1 MIYMELKNSII
12 AGGIC
17 AALGLVAGAQLY
29 FSKPNIEVKQV
40 CSPNITIGTQYSG
53 SSEKIQP
60 YRTMEK
66 DSTLEQNAARFD
78 YQAERISQ
86 SLDSSREYLRS
97 MRENARAG
105 CKALE
110 DGLRV
115 LHAGSGKVPTGP
127 DPVRIPDIHS
137 VPTGPDYQP
146 LFGKDG
152 LPKDK
157 EEGEKK

>member
-1 MIYMELKNSII
+1 MELKNSII

-17 AALGLVAGAQLY
+17 AAIGLFAGAQLY
-29 FSKPNIEVKQV
+29 FSKPTIEVKQV
-40 CSPNITIGTQYSG
+40 CSPNITIEAPYRA
-53 SSEKIQP
+53 SEKIKP
-60 YRTMEK
+60 YRAMERQ
-66 DSTLEQNAARFD
+66 DSTLEEHAARSD

-86 SLDSSREYLRS
+86 SLERSREYLRS

-105 CKALE
+105 RKALE

-115 LHAGSGKVPTGP
+115 LHADSGKVPTTP
-127 DPVRIPDIHS
+127 NIPVIPNA
-137 VPTGPDYQP
+137 PDYQP